1 MNINDKIDN
10 LLVSI
15 GEFLLSR
22 KKKANPDQPEPP
34 KQPEKTPREQ
44 FSDMYSEEVMGIKN
58 ETNPPP
64 KIAEQPN
71 VKNRYFVIK
80 PKIQD
85 DAILQEIE
93 KIKKDKEEMTKSKD
107 EIAKDREHL
116 YSQQAQ
122 LKSAFEE
129 AKRKSI
135 I

>member
-1 MNINDKIDN
+1 MNINDKVDN

-22 KKKANPDQPEPP
+22 KKKTNNEEP
-34 KQPEKTPREQ
+34 KEPEKTPREQ
-44 FSDMYSEEVMGIKN
+44 FADMYSAETLDRKN
-58 ETNPPP
+58 EENPAPNMQ
-64 KIAEQPN
+64 EQPN
-71 VKNRYFVIK
+71 VKHRYFVLQ
-80 PKIQD
+80 PKIKD

-93 KIKKDKEEMTKSKD
+93 KIKKDKEETQKSKD

-129 AKRKSI
+129 AKRKQI